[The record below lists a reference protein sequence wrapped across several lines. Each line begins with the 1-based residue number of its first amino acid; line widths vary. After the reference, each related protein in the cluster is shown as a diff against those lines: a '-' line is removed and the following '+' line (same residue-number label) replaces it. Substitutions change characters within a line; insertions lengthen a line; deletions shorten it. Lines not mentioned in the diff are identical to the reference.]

1 MFEKVARFNFLPS
14 AYLHETWLDLPQ
26 LSDLYC
32 KLQASLTLYQRSEVL
47 FSLLKLDRA
56 TVSFEDSFIYR
67 RLALLETPI
76 FDHLA
81 LKLGLI
87 YLSATLK
94 KSIDGSLVR
103 SLRVSLSEEE
113 LFFLEK
119 TADFFASDFL
129 FSLFS
134 QVAFKL
140 DEAEKIKLQL
150 VRVGYLIF
158 FVLFRNEPK
167 HFFDRFC
174 LRLDSKLV
182 IWMSGKEKILSNVE
196 KRQLTQVIIKL
207 LNHIE
212 PSCKKVLFD

>member
-1 MFEKVARFNFLPS
+1 MFEKVVQFNFLPS
-14 AYLHETWLDLPQ
+14 DYLHETWLDLPQ
-26 LSDLYC
+26 LSNLYC
-32 KLQASLTLYQRSEVL
+32 KLQGSLTLYQRSEVL
-47 FSLLKLDRA
+47 FSLLKLDRT

-67 RLALLETPI
+67 RLALLERPV

-87 YLSATLK
+87 YLSPILK
-94 KSIDGSLVR
+94 KNINGALIR
-103 SLRVSLSEEE
+103 SLRISLSEEE

-140 DEAEKIKLQL
+140 DESDKLKLQL

-167 HFFDRFC
+167 YFFDRFC

-182 IWMSGKEKILSNVE
+182 VWMSGKEKVLSSAE
-196 KRQLTQVIIKL
+196 KRQLIQVIIKL

-212 PSCKKVLFD
+212 PSCKKALFD